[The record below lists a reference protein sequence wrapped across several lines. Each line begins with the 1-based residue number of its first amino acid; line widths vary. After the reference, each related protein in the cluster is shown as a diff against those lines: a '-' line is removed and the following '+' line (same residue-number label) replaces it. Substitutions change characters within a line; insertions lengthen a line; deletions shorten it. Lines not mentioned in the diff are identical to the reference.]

1 MASTETTTHD
11 DKKSRLK
18 ERERETQK
26 ETQSLS
32 LTNYAYSYRETTT
45 TTTSD
50 DNNNASSPRSCF
62 SKVPKMR
69 GRRLVVSIDNTKALR
84 EEEEVSLRRSAFRG
98 SSIFF
103 VFNRFSDDQNV
114 LQKICLQIH
123 YSQLLKLNLLMR
135 MLP

>member
-11 DKKSRLK
+11 DKKTRLK
-18 ERERETQK
+18 ERERERQK

-50 DNNNASSPRSCF
+50 DNNASSPRSCF

-69 GRRLVVSIDNTKALR
+69 GRRLVVSIDTTKALR
-84 EEEEVSLRRSAFRG
+84 EEESVSQTLRVKSRPLFSS
-98 SSIFF
+98 SSIASLTTKMYYGRY
-103 VFNRFSDDQNV
+103 VCRCITLS
-114 LQKICLQIH
+114 
-123 YSQLLKLNLLMR
+123 Y
-135 MLP
+135 

>member
-11 DKKSRLK
+11 DKKTRLK

-50 DNNNASSPRSCF
+50 DNNASSPRSCF

-69 GRRLVVSIDNTKALR
+69 GRRLVVSIDITKALR
-84 EEEEVSLRRSAFRG
+84 EEESVSQTLRVKRLLSFLR
-98 SSIFF
+98 
-103 VFNRFSDDQNV
+103 
-114 LQKICLQIH
+114 LQ
-123 YSQLLKLNLLMR
+123 SLL
-135 MLP
+135 